1 MATVPSAS
9 HAAFS
14 SVARRSY
21 LATENYNSDFFSYA
35 VTFSNNVYTG
45 ALSAVTGANA
55 GNCPQ
60 GRILHETGK
69 KLYPS
74 ANPGIRQYM
83 VSVFDPVSMLTGF
96 INPNNPT
103 FSLMNTDRPAY
114 IADSPSGTGTGV
126 SASARANALYT
137 RGDVLAGGRFDL
149 SGSGLIYGNLSTI
162 GNQMIGGNLST
173 IGNQAVGGS
182 ENVRGSITSLST
194 INAAAGVVTTAG
206 QVRVNSVQALTST
219 GGASLVINP
228 TLGQVFDIVLTPTG
242 GSQITNVTSIN
253 ESSVTGGVIYL
264 IVYNSTGTNTTIDF
278 GGKFRTLSGG
288 VSVVTAGQYNT
299 YSFFCQGA
307 NFFQISQCINVSE

>member
-21 LATENYNSDFFSYA
+21 LATEAYNGDFFSYA
-35 VTFSNNVYTG
+35 VTFSNYVYTG
-45 ALSAVTGANA
+45 ALSAVTGATA
-55 GNCPQ
+55 GNCPA

-74 ANPGIRQYM
+74 ANPGIGQYM

-162 GNQMIGGNLST
+162 GNQTVRGNALFSGNLANVRGAIITIADGGSMAVTDVQLVTNGILRAAIST
-173 IGNQAVGGS
+173 TRNIQLPAASAILALIGTVVGTTVRFTYVNDNNFAATFVVGASTTAVGSLAVGGVS
-182 ENVRGSITSLST
+182 SATFLLYVASATT
-194 INAAAGVVTTAG
+194 IN
-206 QVRVNSVQALTST
+206 
-219 GGASLVINP
+219 I
-228 TLGQVFDIVLTPTG
+228 I
-242 GSQITNVTSIN
+242 
-253 ESSVTGGVIYL
+253 
-264 IVYNSTGTNTTIDF
+264 
-278 GGKFRTLSGG
+278 RT
-288 VSVVTAGQYNT
+288 
-299 YSFFCQGA
+299 
-307 NFFQISQCINVSE
+307 

>member
-21 LATENYNSDFFSYA
+21 LATETYNTDFFSYA
-35 VTFSNNVYTG
+35 VTFANNVYTG
-45 ALSAVTGANA
+45 ALSAVVGATT
-55 GNCPQ
+55 GNCPA

-74 ANPGIRQYM
+74 ANPGIAQYM

-137 RGDVLAGGRFDL
+137 RGDVLAGGRLDI
-149 SGSGLIYGNLSTI
+149 SGNTVLYGTEMVYGNVTMQST
-162 GNQMIGGNLST
+162 L
-173 IGNQAVGGS
+173 
-182 ENVRGSITSLST
+182 NVST
-194 INAAAGVVTTAG
+194 INTSTINSVFGITATKGQNRVTT
-206 QVRVNSVQALTST
+206 VTTYTSNNN
-219 GGASLVINP
+219 GAVTINP
-228 TLGQVFDIVLTPTG
+228 TLSQVFKIDFTGTVVGTTAIASSNESLVPGGIIYIIVTGPTG
-242 GSQITNVTSIN
+242 G
-253 ESSVTGGVIYL
+253 
-264 IVYNSTGTNTTIDF
+264 TTIDF
-278 GGKFRTLSGG
+278 GNNFRSNDTGSGAG
-288 VSVVTAGQYNT
+288 NYVIGAGQINT
-299 YSFFCQGA
+299 YAYICDGTNFYQIA
-307 NFFQISQCINVSE
+307 NYANLLA